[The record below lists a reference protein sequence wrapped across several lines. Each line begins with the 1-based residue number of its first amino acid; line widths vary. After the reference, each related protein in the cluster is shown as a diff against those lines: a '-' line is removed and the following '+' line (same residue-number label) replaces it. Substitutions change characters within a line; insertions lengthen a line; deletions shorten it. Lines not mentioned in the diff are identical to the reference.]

1 MLRFYAQ
8 TVIGRA
14 TAPHNKTSESMA
26 WKNKEDDFFN
36 DDDTNNNEERT
47 PEKEPSKKRK
57 KETVRR
63 WGSPENRRLKE
74 LVEDGTINLRKK
86 ATCPR
91 IDRIREKHFP
101 GRSLRSFREHYRG
114 LVAELLLD
122 RKLTGGRKR
131 LAGK

>member
-1 MLRFYAQ
+1 
-8 TVIGRA
+8 
-14 TAPHNKTSESMA
+14 MA
-26 WKNKEDDFFN
+26 WTKPEDNFFKDN
-36 DDDTNNNEERT
+36 DTNDKEST
-47 PEKEPSKKRK
+47 PEKESSKKRK

-91 IDRIREKHFP
+91 IDRIREKHFAA
-101 GRSLRSFREHYRG
+101 RSLRSFRDHYRG

-122 RKLTGGRKR
+122 RKLSRGRKR
-131 LAGK
+131 IAGK

>member
-1 MLRFYAQ
+1 MVKPQ
-8 TVIGRA
+8 PQP
-14 TAPHNKTSESMA
+14 PHNKTSESMA
-26 WKNKEDDFFN
+26 WKKKEDDFFDDN
-36 DDDTNNNEERT
+36 DDDDTNNEDST
-47 PEKEPSKKRK
+47 QEKESSKKRK
-57 KETVRR
+57 KEKVKR

-74 LVEDGTINLRKK
+74 LVDDGTINLRKK

-101 GRSLRSFREHYRG
+101 GRSIRSFREHYRG

-122 RKLTGGRKR
+122 RKLSGGRKR

>member
-1 MLRFYAQ
+1 
-8 TVIGRA
+8 
-14 TAPHNKTSESMA
+14 MA

>member
-1 MLRFYAQ
+1 
-8 TVIGRA
+8 
-14 TAPHNKTSESMA
+14 MA
-26 WKNKEDDFFN
+26 WKKKEDDFFN
-36 DDDTNNNEERT
+36 DNDDDFNNEEST

-57 KETVRR
+57 KERVKR

-91 IDRIREKHFP
+91 IDRIREKHFA
-101 GRSLRSFREHYRG
+101 GRSVCSFREHYRG

-122 RKLTGGRKR
+122 RKLTGGRQR
-131 LAGK
+131 LAGKCTHWLYFR